1 MFQTY
6 TADAFVFDVQEL
18 LLCELHVQEV
28 LENQPITEHGALQGK
43 HTSPS
48 NQSKKKKKTPT

>member
-1 MFQTY
+1 MVQIFPPY
-6 TADAFVFDVQEL
+6 TADALVFDVQEL

-43 HTSPS
+43 HTSL
-48 NQSKKKKKTPT
+48 